1 MNRSSSKSILSETV
15 QFCRALRD
23 DGIAVTPAEVIAA
36 VKALGL
42 LDVTDRLEAFY
53 GLRAVLTTR
62 VEDYPIFERRFD
74 EFWAMML
81 DTERSPNVVDEDSR
95 RQRDRLGAARR
106 NGGERKGLAFFL
118 KNWAQSTT
126 ESEPIA
132 VPSA

>member
-1 MNRSSSKSILSETV
+1 MSRAESKSILTDTV

-53 GLRAVLTTR
+53 GLRAVLTTK

-81 DTERSPNVVDEDSR
+81 NSERSPNVIDEESR
-95 RQRDRLGAARR
+95 RQRDRLGSSRR
-106 NGGERKGLAFFL
+106 EEGERKGLAFFL
-118 KNWAQSTT
+118 KNWAPSTT
-126 ESEPIA
+126 ESESIA
-132 VPSA
+132 